1 MATDSA
7 PALQLAQHFLIAMP
21 GMEDDAFAGSV
32 VYICEHGPEGSLGLC
47 INKTVDGVLL
57 DDLFDTMGLPLH
69 RPDLAGSAVLW
80 GGPVQPERGFVLHHR
95 LEDPD
100 STLSR
105 YTSSLSLPDGLQVT
119 TSRDILQDMAEG
131 GGPPQ
136 LLFTLGYAAW
146 DGGQLEDEL
155 LRNSWLTVAASADVL
170 FDTPLEQRYDRALAL
185 LGIQSWMLS
194 SAAGS
199 A

>member
-1 MATDSA
+1 MLSA
-7 PALQLAQHFLIAMP
+7 AARM
-21 GMEDDAFAGSV
+21 
-32 VYICEHGPEGSLGLC
+32 
-47 INKTVDGVLL
+47 N
-57 DDLFDTMGLPLH
+57 
-69 RPDLAGSAVLW
+69 
-80 GGPVQPERGFVLHHR
+80 
-95 LEDPD
+95 
-100 STLSR
+100 SR

>member
-1 MATDSA
+1 
-7 PALQLAQHFLIAMP
+7 MP

-32 VYICEHGPEGSLGLC
+32 VYICEHGPEGALGLC
-47 INKTVDGVLL
+47 INKTADGVLL

-69 RPDLAGSAVLW
+69 RPDLAGSVVLW

-100 STLSR
+100 SQLSR
-105 YTSSLSLPDGLQVT
+105 YTSSLTLPDGLQVT

-136 LLFTLGYAAW
+136 LLFTLGYSAW

-155 LRNSWLTVAASADVL
+155 LRNSWLTVPASADVL
-170 FDTPLEQRYDRALAL
+170 FEVPLEQRYERALAL